1 MYSAESGR
9 IKVDEERM
17 RETLNENPSQWS
29 RLPTSAAFTQIS

>member
-17 RETLNENPSQWS
+17 RETNENPSQWS